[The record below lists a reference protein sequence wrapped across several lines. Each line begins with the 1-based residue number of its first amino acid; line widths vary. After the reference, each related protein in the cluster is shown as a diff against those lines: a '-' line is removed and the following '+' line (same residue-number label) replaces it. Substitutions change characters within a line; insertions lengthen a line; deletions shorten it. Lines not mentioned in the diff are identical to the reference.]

1 MQPPDGSILIQNH
14 SCWTGRSRCPSLNS
28 IPHMSALKSSS
39 LHLPRLGLVLLL
51 TTALSGNTSI
61 PPKDPLKDS
70 LDKIRWKAQS
80 SDAYYQGYLGILY
93 RTGYKGVQISHR
105 DSKHWSTLSAQKKH
119 PLGLGNLGAIALWE
133 SGSLQEDKSA
143 HKKKVEEARQYYE
156 DAYLNGLFRLGGN
169 KADPLAADLL
179 GDYYFISIPP
189 APKEMERHY
198 RVAISKG
205 YPRSMAALG
214 FYQMIG
220 GIGIPKN
227 TKEAVYLFEKAT
239 KQDLPEGFMNLG
251 VAYMRGDGVPKDLTK
266 ARKLILQA
274 SERGHEKAKE
284 ALARLEKHLKENP
297 HLIGH
302 SKSQGGI
309 DKNLDPEST
318 ECLLQARAGNPE
330 AQRKLGLMYWVGK
343 GVPKNINEAK
353 HWLTKAASQ
362 GDPIAAKRLAL
373 LEKLY

>member
-1 MQPPDGSILIQNH
+1 
-14 SCWTGRSRCPSLNS
+14 
-28 IPHMSALKSSS
+28 MSALKSSFTQ
-39 LHLPRLGLVLLL
+39 LPLLGLVLLL
-51 TTALSGNTSI
+51 STGMSRASSV
-61 PPKDPLKDS
+61 PPKNPLSDS

-80 SDAYYQGYLGILY
+80 NDAYYQGYLGILY
-93 RTGYKGVQISHR
+93 RTGYKGVRISHR

-133 SGSLQEDKSA
+133 SGSLQDDKSA
-143 HKKKVEEARQYYE
+143 HRKKVEEARQYYE
-156 DAYLNGLFRLGGN
+156 DAYLNGLFRLGGD

-227 TKEAVYLFEKAT
+227 QKEAVYLFEKAT
-239 KQDLPEGFMNLG
+239 EQGLPEGFMNLG
-251 VAYMRGDGVPKDLTK
+251 VAYMRGDGVPKDLNK
-266 ARKLILQA
+266 ARQLINEA
-274 SERGHEKAKE
+274 SERGHEKARE
-284 ALARLEKHLKENP
+284 ALTGLEKHIKENP
-297 HLIGH
+297 TLVAAAPSNGT
-302 SKSQGGI
+302 SKTAATQ
-309 DKNLDPEST
+309 NLDPEST
-318 ECLLQARAGNPE
+318 ACLLQARSGNPE

-343 GVPKNINEAK
+343 GVPKNIQEAR
-353 HWLTKAASQ
+353 HWLSKAAGQ
-362 GDPIAAKRLAL
+362 GDTIAAKRLAL

>member
-1 MQPPDGSILIQNH
+1 MANTIINY
-14 SCWTGRSRCPSLNS
+14 SCWTAQSGCSSLDLIS
-28 IPHMSALKSSS
+28 HMSALKSSFTPIS
-39 LHLPRLGLVLLL
+39 LLGLVLLM
-51 TTALSGNTSI
+51 TTTLSGRPAA

-80 SDAYYQGYLGILY
+80 DDAYYQGYLGILY
-93 RTGYKGVQISHR
+93 RTGYKGVKISHR

-133 SGSLQEDKSA
+133 SGSLQQNKIA
-143 HKKKVEEARQYYE
+143 HQKKVEEARQYYE
-156 DAYLNGLFRLGGN
+156 DAYLNGLFRLGGD

-220 GIGIPKN
+220 GIGISKN
-227 TKEAVYLFEKAT
+227 QKEAVYLFEKAT
-239 KQDLPEGFMNLG
+239 EQKLPEGFMNLG

-266 ARKLILQA
+266 ARNLIMQA
-274 SERGHEKAKE
+274 SDRGHEKAKE
-284 ALARLEKHLKENP
+284 ALAGLEKHLKQNP
-297 HLIGH
+297 HLAIERKPNGNPE
-302 SKSQGGI
+302 I
-309 DKNLDPEST
+309 NLDSEST
-318 ECLLQARAGNPE
+318 KCLLQARAGNPE

-353 HWLTKAASQ
+353 HWLTKAANQ
-362 GDPIAAKRLAL
+362 GDPIAVKRLAL
-373 LEKLY
+373 LKKLY

>member
-1 MQPPDGSILIQNH
+1 
-14 SCWTGRSRCPSLNS
+14 LNL
-28 IPHMSALKSSS
+28 IPHMSALKSSLTPLS
-39 LHLPRLGLVLLL
+39 LLGLVLLL
-51 TTALSGNTSI
+51 TTALSGKISV

-80 SDAYYQGYLGILY
+80 NDAYYQGYLGILY
-93 RTGYKGVQISHR
+93 RTGYKGVRISHR

-133 SGSLQEDKSA
+133 SGGLQDDQGA
-143 HKKKVEEARQYYE
+143 HRKKVEEARQYYE

-179 GDYYFISIPP
+179 GDYYLISIPP

-227 TKEAVYLFEKAT
+227 QKEAVYLFEKAT
-239 KQDLPEGFMNLG
+239 EQGLPEGFMNLG
-251 VAYMRGDGVPKDLTK
+251 IAYMHGDGVPKNINK
-266 ARKLILQA
+266 ARQLINEA
-274 SERGHEKAKE
+274 SKRGHEKARE
-284 ALARLEKHLKENP
+284 ALATLEKHIKENP
-297 HLIGH
+297 TLVAAVPGNGTP
-302 SKSQGGI
+302 KTAANQ
-309 DKNLDPEST
+309 NLAPEST
-318 ECLLQARAGNPE
+318 ECLLQARSGNPE

-373 LEKLY
+373 LERLY

>member
-1 MQPPDGSILIQNH
+1 M
-14 SCWTGRSRCPSLNS
+14 
-28 IPHMSALKSSS
+28 
-39 LHLPRLGLVLLL
+39 
-51 TTALSGNTSI
+51 
-61 PPKDPLKDS
+61 DPLNDS

-80 SDAYYQGYLGILY
+80 NDAYYQGYLGILY
-93 RTGYKGVQISHR
+93 RTGYKGVRISHR

-133 SGSLQEDKSA
+133 SGSIKGDRSA
-143 HKKKVEEARQYYE
+143 HKKKVEQARQYYE
-156 DAYLNGLFRLGGN
+156 DAYLHGLFRLGGD

-179 GDYYFISIPP
+179 GDYYFISMPP
-189 APKEMERHY
+189 SPKEMERHY
-198 RVAISKG
+198 KVAISKG

-220 GIGIPKN
+220 GGGIPKN
-227 TKEAVYLFEKAT
+227 QKEAVYLFEKAT

-251 VAYMRGDGVPKDLTK
+251 VAYMRGDGVPKNLNM
-266 ARKLILQA
+266 ARKLMIQA
-274 SERGHEKAKE
+274 SDRGHEMARE
-284 ALARLEKHLKENP
+284 ALAGLEKHLEENP
-297 HLIGH
+297 ALVAPVPGNNT
-302 SKSQGGI
+302 STTASNQ
-309 DKNLDPEST
+309 NLDPEST

-362 GDPIAAKRLAL
+362 GDPIAVKRLAL
-373 LEKLY
+373 LKKLY

>member
-1 MQPPDGSILIQNH
+1 
-14 SCWTGRSRCPSLNS
+14 
-28 IPHMSALKSSS
+28 MSALKSSFT
-39 LHLPRLGLVLLL
+39 HLPLLGLVLLL
-51 TTALSGNTSI
+51 TTALSGRPSV

-80 SDAYYQGYLGILY
+80 NDAYYQGYLGILY
-93 RTGYKGVQISHR
+93 RTGYKGVRISHR
-105 DSKHWSTLSAQKKH
+105 DSRHWSTLSAQKNH

-133 SGSLQEDKSA
+133 SGSLQDDKSA

-156 DAYLNGLFRLGGN
+156 DAYLNGLFRLGGD

-179 GDYYFISIPP
+179 GDYYIISRPP
-189 APKEMERHY
+189 SPKEMERHY

-220 GIGIPKN
+220 GTGIQKN
-227 TKEAVYLFEKAT
+227 QKEAVYLFEKAT
-239 KQDLPEGFMNLG
+239 EQDLPEGFMNLG
-251 VAYMRGDGVPKDLTK
+251 VAYMRGDSVPKDLNK
-266 ARKLILQA
+266 ARELIIQA
-274 SERGHEKAKE
+274 SDRGHEKAKE
-284 ALARLEKHLKENP
+284 ALAGLEKHLKKKP

-302 SKSQGGI
+302 SNSQGGI
-309 DKNLDPEST
+309 DKNLDPEFT

-353 HWLTKAASQ
+353 HWLTKAADQ
-362 GDPIAAKRLAL
+362 GDPIAVKRLAL